1 MQYVDTGLATVLK
14 VKKYQEKKAHE
25 ELVHLLRSKDLE
37 QAALS
42 DLNDRRENAM
52 SEAVRVSRSRALEL
66 QTSRAFL
73 KTLSTEIRQKEKKVD
88 EIQGQAN
95 NKRSELVE
103 RTQSKQ
109 MVENLDQRRQ
119 AEIAKEIDRKEQ
131 RLIDVLAQRVTK
143 EL

>member
-1 MQYVDTGLATVLK
+1 MQFVDTGLATVLK

-25 ELVHLLRSKDLE
+25 ELVHLLHSKDRE

-42 DLNDRRENAM
+42 ELNDTRENAM
-52 SEAVRVSRSRALEL
+52 TEAVRISKSRALEL

-73 KTLSTEIRQKEKKVD
+73 RTLSTEIRQKERRVD

-95 NKRSELVE
+95 DKRSELVE
-103 RTQSKQ
+103 RTQAKQ
-109 MVENLDQRRQ
+109 MVENLDQRRH
-119 AEIAKEIDRKEQ
+119 AEIVKEADRKEQ
-131 RLIDVLAQRVTK
+131 RLIDVLAQRVAK

>member
-1 MQYVDTGLATVLK
+1 MQYIDTGLGTVLK

-25 ELVHLLRSKDLE
+25 ELVHLLRTKDEE

-42 DLNDRRENAM
+42 DLNDKRESAM
-52 SEAVRVSRSRALEL
+52 TEAVRVSRSRALEL

-73 KTLSTEIRQKEKKVD
+73 KSISLEIRRQEKKIDDIEVKAED
-88 EIQGQAN
+88 
-95 NKRSELVE
+95 KRTELVE
-103 RTQSKQ
+103 RTQAKQ

-119 AEIAKEIDRKEQ
+119 AQISREADRKEQ
-131 RLIDVLAQRVTK
+131 RLIDVLAQRVAK

>member
-1 MQYVDTGLATVLK
+1 MQFVDTGLATVLK

-52 SEAVRVSRSRALEL
+52 TEAVRVSKSRALEL

-73 KTLSTEIRQKEKKVD
+73 KTLSTEIRQKEKRVD

-95 NKRSELVE
+95 DKRSELVG

>member
-1 MQYVDTGLATVLK
+1 MQNVDTGLATVLK
-14 VKKYQEKKAHE
+14 VKKFQEKKAHE

-52 SEAVRVSRSRALEL
+52 TEAVRVSRSRALEL

-73 KTLSTEIRQKEKKVD
+73 KTLSAEIRQKEKKVD

-103 RTQSKQ
+103 RSQSKQ

-119 AEIAKEIDRKEQ
+119 AEIAKETDRKEQ
-131 RLIDVLAQRVTK
+131 RLIDVLAQRVTR

>member
-1 MQYVDTGLATVLK
+1 MQYVDTGLGTVLK

>member
-1 MQYVDTGLATVLK
+1 MQFVDTGLGTVLK

-25 ELVHLLRSKDLE
+25 ELVHLLRSKDQE

-42 DLNDRRENAM
+42 ELNDRRESAM
-52 SEAVRVSRSRALEL
+52 TEAVRISRSRVLEL

-73 KTLSTEIRQKEKKVD
+73 RSLSAEIRQKEKKVD
-88 EIQGQAN
+88 EIKVQESD
-95 NKRSELVE
+95 KRTELVE
-103 RTQSKQ
+103 RTQAKQ

-119 AEIAKEIDRKEQ
+119 AEFVREADRKEQ
-131 RLIDVLAQRVTK
+131 RLIDVLAQRVTR

>member
-1 MQYVDTGLATVLK
+1 MT
-14 VKKYQEKKAHE
+14 
-25 ELVHLLRSKDLE
+25 
-37 QAALS
+37 
-42 DLNDRRENAM
+42 
-52 SEAVRVSRSRALEL
+52 EAVRISKSRALEL

-73 KTLSTEIRQKEKKVD
+73 RTLSTEIRQKERKVD

-95 NKRSELVE
+95 DKRSELVE
-103 RTQSKQ
+103 RTQAKQ

-119 AEIAKEIDRKEQ
+119 AEFVKEADRKEQ

>member
-1 MQYVDTGLATVLK
+1 MQFVQTGLGTVLK

-25 ELVHLLRSKDLE
+25 ELIHLLRSKDKE

-42 DLNDRRENAM
+42 DLNDKRENAM
-52 SEAVRVSRSRALEL
+52 TDAVRVSRARALEL

-73 KTLSTEIRQKEKKVD
+73 RSLSAEIRQKEKKVD
-88 EIQGQAN
+88 EIQLQEN
-95 NKRSELVE
+95 SKRSELVE
-103 RTQSKQ
+103 RTQAKQ

-119 AEIAKEIDRKEQ
+119 AEIVKEADRKEQ
-131 RLIDVLAQRVTK
+131 RLIDVLAQRVTR

>member
-1 MQYVDTGLATVLK
+1 MQFVDTGLATVLK

-25 ELVHLLRSKDLE
+25 ELVHLLRSKDVE

-73 KTLSTEIRQKEKKVD
+73 KTLSTEIRQKEKKVN
-88 EIQGQAN
+88 EIQLQEN
-95 NKRSELVE
+95 DKRSELVE

-119 AEIAKEIDRKEQ
+119 AEFIREADRKEQ
-131 RLIDVLAQRVTK
+131 RLIDVLAQRVTR
-143 EL
+143 EI

>member
-1 MQYVDTGLATVLK
+1 MQFVDTGLATVLK

-25 ELVHLLRSKDLE
+25 ELVHLLRSRDLE
-37 QAALS
+37 QSALS

-52 SEAVRVSRSRALEL
+52 TEAVRVSKSRALEL

-73 KTLSTEIRQKEKKVD
+73 KTLSTEICKKEKKVD
-88 EIQGQAN
+88 EIQGRADV
-95 NKRSELVE
+95 KRTELVE
-103 RTQSKQ
+103 KTQSKQ

-119 AEIAKEIDRKEQ
+119 AEMAKEIDRKEQ
-131 RLIDVLAQRVTK
+131 RLIDVLAQRVTR